1 MGHGADKEG
10 KPLTVPAG
18 SLCPSQSRNIAVRT
32 MYHEGELYIQ
42 DVKIGVTIW
51 RGGGQGLEVLLA
63 AD

>member
-10 KPLTVPAG
+10 KPLTVSAG
-18 SLCPSQSRNIAVRT
+18 SLCPSQNRNIAVRT
-32 MYHEGELYIQ
+32 MYREGELYIR

-51 RGGGQGLEVLLA
+51 GEGQGLEVLLA